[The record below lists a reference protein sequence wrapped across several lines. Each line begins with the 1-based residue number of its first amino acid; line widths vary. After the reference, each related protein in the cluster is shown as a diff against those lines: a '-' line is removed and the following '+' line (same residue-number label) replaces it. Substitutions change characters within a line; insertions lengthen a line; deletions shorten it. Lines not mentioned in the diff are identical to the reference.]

1 MHIII
6 VIINVECNNILM
18 HESREW
24 TKTLSSRPS
33 TQNKS
38 FHVFIFL
45 EFGVFGRRGLEEVR
59 DRTAKKVASNVNTR
73 QFHSF
78 IQSTP
83 NTSTNKESSHEI
95 FFCCTCDYLQKA
107 EKPLDQDKPPHKC
120 WHTLNTH
127 GQTHC
132 FLFSTNNK
140 VLVKKTPIK

>member
-45 EFGVFGRRGLEEVR
+45 EFGVFGRQRLGRSEG
-59 DRTAKKVASNVNTR
+59 SNCQKSGKQRQINTR
-73 QFHSF
+73 QFHTIRGYNRPQIHQPIRSLRTKYSSVAPA
-78 IQSTP
+78 ITCRKPRNHWTKINLHTSAGTP
-83 NTSTNKESSHEI
+83 
-95 FFCCTCDYLQKA
+95 
-107 EKPLDQDKPPHKC
+107 
-120 WHTLNTH
+120 
-127 GQTHC
+127 
-132 FLFSTNNK
+132 
-140 VLVKKTPIK
+140 

>member
-18 HESREW
+18 HESREC

-45 EFGVFGRRGLEEVR
+45 EFGFFGRQRLGRSEG
-59 DRTAKKVASNVNTR
+59 SNCQKSGKQR
-73 QFHSF
+73 QIHVSF
-78 IQSTP
+78 IIQSTP

-140 VLVKKTPIK
+140 VLVKKNPIK